1 MPDHM
6 IYVTQIKVCQLSF
19 KRISCTC
26 RSLSERPI
34 TEETK
39 QIKYTCSG
47 FHRIWI
53 VIHTVSYRKE
63 DCRKKNNQQE
73 AESRCELKYCRRERW
88 NRTKN
93 SKRVQISIPTSFL
106 ILHPLTNILF
116 LICGSVLA
124 LCYTSMLAQVL
135 YHIQCLRLNEPN
147 LKVIS
152 KK

>member
-19 KRISCTC
+19 KRMSCTC

-93 SKRVQISIPTSFL
+93 SKRVQISIPAYLLPSSSYTHLL
-106 ILHPLTNILF
+106 IFFSWYVDQCWPCVTPPCWPKYYTTFN
-116 LICGSVLA
+116 VLD
-124 LCYTSMLAQVL
+124 
-135 YHIQCLRLNEPN
+135 
-147 LKVIS
+147 
-152 KK
+152 